1 MKIIKIKVSTIDTVD
16 DGDTR
21 NIIRGSKFN
30 DNLVGTS
37 EQDLFSYTGGND
49 IIYGGAETDEIFIEK
64 ASQSEFELKN
74 INGVFSLK
82 SSDSAEYGKV
92 ILRGMEV
99 ESFTWGG
106 ETASI
111 ASLNTDI
118 SRSQITFGTTLGDL
132 ITGSETDE
140 IFDGLGGEDFINGEG
155 GSDKVIIFENKTN
168 ITMET
173 VGGMF
178 RISSSE
184 SGSEYNTSP
193 TKFIN
198 IENLQFLNET
208 VELTSSNISNV
219 ILKTTNNDII
229 KGSAS
234 DELIDGGG
242 GNDTIDGGLGD
253 DKVIFFTSSND
264 ATTNID
270 YGKNIVEVT
279 FNEDAQSEYVN
290 STVILNQYRR
300 DSVP

>member
-1 MKIIKIKVSTIDTVD
+1 MKFLMV
-16 DGDTR
+16 
-21 NIIRGSKFN
+21 
-30 DNLVGTS
+30 
-37 EQDLFSYTGGND
+37 
-49 IIYGGAETDEIFIEK
+49 
-64 ASQSEFELKN
+64 
-74 INGVFSLK
+74 
-82 SSDSAEYGKV
+82 
-92 ILRGMEV
+92 
-99 ESFTWGG
+99 
-106 ETASI
+106 
-111 ASLNTDI
+111 
-118 SRSQITFGTTLGDL
+118 
-132 ITGSETDE
+132 
-140 IFDGLGGEDFINGEG
+140 LGGDDFINGEG

-173 VGGMF
+173 VGGIF
-178 RISSSE
+178 RISSSD

-242 GNDTIDGGLGD
+242 GNDTIDGGLGN

-270 YGKNIVEVT
+270 YEKNIVEVT

-290 STVILNQYRR
+290 STVILTNIEEIQFLDDLIIIRKTEPVTTTLSTSDIIENGNTVTLSLALDSAPTSSVAITLSAIGLSFSSSELTFGTSNWGTPQTIILSLKNDDGFQRTEDIDINVLSESSDPTFNFEINAIEQINQN
-300 DSVP
+300 